1 MKQILCW
8 LKYRKCRKEQSMR
21 AASLAVKL
29 VLTGSLVPP
38 RLAGAKGRIEEV
50 FLTAQPLYRVLIR
63 REGQA

>member
-8 LKYRKCRKEQSMR
+8 LKYRKWRKAQSMR
-21 AASLAVKL
+21 AASLAVNL

-38 RLAGAKGRIEEV
+38 RLAGAKGRIEKI
-50 FLTAQPLYRVLIR
+50 FPTAQPFYRVLVR